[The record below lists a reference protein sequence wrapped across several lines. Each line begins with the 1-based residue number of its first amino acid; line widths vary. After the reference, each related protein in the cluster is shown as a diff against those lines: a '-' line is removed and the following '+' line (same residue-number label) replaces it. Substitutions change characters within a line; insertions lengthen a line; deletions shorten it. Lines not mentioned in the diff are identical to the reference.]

1 VKKFGS
7 CSSFHNQSSMIDC
20 KAKKATC
27 VCERVSPSPPKKEI
41 ALERE
46 GWRSAGQR
54 EGEGDTLFFCA
65 VFCRTHASHVET
77 SVDAFCFLF
86 IVQLLRCC

>member
-1 VKKFGS
+1 MKKFGS

-20 KAKKATC
+20 KAKKKSCLC
-27 VCERVSPSPPKKEI
+27 VRESEPPKERNS

-46 GWRSAGQR
+46 GCRSTERDGK
-54 EGEGDTLFFCA
+54 TLFFRA
-65 VFCRTHASHVET
+65 VFCRTHASHVEM
-77 SVDAFCFLF
+77 SAGAFCFLF